1 MNAATSSATVCY
13 LWQLFAQSGIPETIV
28 SDNGTQFVAAELVQ
42 RILSHEWCLSH
53 PNCSVPSIIKWFGGE
68 NCPGIQTRPPKRV
81 RWYAGC

>member
-28 SDNGTQFVAAELVQ
+28 GTKFVAAELVQ

-68 NCPGIQTRPPKRV
+68 NCPGIQKRV
-81 RWYAGC
+81 RWFAGC